1 MRTDAPPAE
10 GLMAATTDPGVIA
23 QLLRRLD
30 KLNAIGI
37 ALSAEKDPKSLV
49 EQILLGAKDITNA
62 DGGTVYSVTSD
73 QTLRFEMLRND
84 TLGLVMGGSSGVPIP
99 YKPLPL
105 RREDGSPNHASVV
118 AHAVVSGD
126 TVNIPDAYHAAGFD
140 FAGTRAFDAKT
151 GYRSTSML
159 TVPMRNH
166 EGEITGVLQLLN
178 ARGEDG
184 KVCAFSESDQRLV
197 ESLASQ
203 AATALTKHDLIE
215 GMRKLFESFVQL
227 IATAIDEKS
236 PYTGG
241 HCRRVPELT
250 MMLAEAAARV
260 KTGPLAE
267 FSMSPGDRY
276 ELHIASWI
284 HDCGK
289 ITTPEYVMDKAT
301 KLQTIYDRIGLIE
314 TRFEIV
320 RRDLEIDSLRKL
332 ATAPEDGRAEIEA
345 ALRTALSSLDDDLAF
360 IRRANTGGE
369 FMKPEDQA
377 RIGRIAMRTWRAP
390 DGDIQPLLTD
400 NEVRNLTIAK
410 GTLLPE
416 ERAIIN
422 HHMTATIKML
432 ESLPYPKHLRRVPEF
447 AGGHH
452 ERMDG
457 KGYPKGLTRDQMSV
471 QARVMGIAD
480 IFEALTADDRP
491 YKKAMSLSMALGIL
505 GRMAGEGHI
514 DPDLFNVFI
523 GEGVYLEYA
532 RKYLSPEQIDAV
544 DLAKIPNYRGG

>member
-1 MRTDAPPAE
+1 MT
-10 GLMAATTDPGVIA
+10 ATTDAGVVA

-37 ALSAEKDPKSLV
+37 ALSAEKDPLRLV

-62 DGGTVYSVTSD
+62 DGGTVYSVTGDGHLS
-73 QTLRFEMLRND
+73 FEMLRND
-84 TLGLVMGGSSGVPIP
+84 TLGLAMGGSSTVAVP
-99 YKPLPL
+99 YKPLSL
-105 RREDGSPNHASVV
+105 TREDGSPNHASVV
-118 AHAVVSGD
+118 AHTVLTGD
-126 TVNIPDAYHAAGFD
+126 TVNIPDAYHAEGFD

-178 ARGEDG
+178 ARGDDG
-184 KVCAFSESDQRLV
+184 KVCPFSMSEQRLV

-241 HCRRVPELT
+241 HCRRVPQLT

-260 KTGPLAE
+260 NSGPLAG
-267 FSMSPGDRY
+267 FSMNEGDRY

-301 KLQTIYDRIGLIE
+301 KLQTIYDRVGLIE

-320 RRDLEIDSLRKL
+320 RRDLEI
-332 ATAPEDGRAEIEA
+332 A
-345 ALRTALSSLDDDLAF
+345 ALKRAAAAPAGERAAIETTLREEIAALDDDLAF

-369 FMKPEDQA
+369 FMKPEDQE
-377 RIGRIAMRTWRAP
+377 RIRRIAMRTWRAP
-390 DGDIQPLLTD
+390 DGDLQPILTD

-416 ERAIIN
+416 ERLIIN
-422 HHMTATIKML
+422 NHMVSTIKML

-491 YKKAMSLSMALGIL
+491 YKKAMPLSMALGIL

-532 RKYLSPEQIDAV
+532 KTYLNPEQLDQV
-544 DLAKIPNYRGG
+544 DLAKIPNYRPG